1 MNQFKYLILIIAI
14 FMMNIETTQADG
26 PDPIYVINLDLPHE
40 ERWREIMED
49 KGQILKEFAYK
60 YKQHVNIS
68 QELADQFPQYG
79 KVHPEIGKNIEAI
92 SSLTGID
99 LPTLYTFNFM
109 YDLENMGCTSVII
122 RQPDNKLFHAR
133 NLDYSF
139 QQEISQ
145 LAIQAHWMRN
155 GKIIY
160 KSETLVGFVSLIT
173 VTKVG
178 QFSISINYRTS
189 DSRQNNI
196 NALIKDFY
204 YQGIYL
210 PQIAVDQ
217 ANNFDEAV
225 NILKNMNV
233 SSPIYFIVSGLEGNQ
248 GVVIERNR
256 QSVQNVYTLSESD
269 WFLVQTNSDRSN
281 TKIKDYRYLQAI
293 KNIQALG
300 QQNCTKENLLNKVMS
315 IFPSKNTLTISTS
328 VYSAY
333 DGDFISRNYL
343 LSDVQILQQQIET
356 KEVETLSSEQMKL
369 ALFILTLF
377 LYICF

>member
-1 MNQFKYLILIIAI
+1 MI
-14 FMMNIETTQADG
+14 NIEAKKAVG
-26 PDPIYVINLDLPHE
+26 SDPVFVINLDLPHI
-40 ERWREIMED
+40 ERWREIMNE

-60 YKQHVNIS
+60 YKQHANIS
-68 QELADQFPQYG
+68 QKVAEQFLSYG
-79 KVHPEIGKNIEAI
+79 KAHVEIGKNLEAI
-92 SSLTGID
+92 STLTGID

-109 YDLENMGCTSVII
+109 YDLENMGCTSVVV
-122 RQPDNKLFHAR
+122 RQPDNTLFHAR

-189 DSRQNNI
+189 DSRQNSI
-196 NALIKDFY
+196 NALIKDLY

-217 ANNFDEAV
+217 ANTFDEAV
-225 NILKNMNV
+225 QLLKTINV
-233 SSPIYFIVSGLEGNQ
+233 SSPIYFIVSGLQGNQ

-256 QSVQNVYTLSESD
+256 ESIQNVYTLSESE
-269 WFLVQTNSDRSN
+269 WFLVQTNTDRSN
-281 TKIKDYRYLQAI
+281 AIIKDFRYLETI
-293 KNIQALG
+293 KSIQSLG
-300 QQNCTKENLLNKVMS
+300 QENCTKENLLDQVMS
-315 IFPSKNTLTISTS
+315 VFPANNELTISTS

-343 LSDVQILQQQIET
+343 IDNQQVGNE
-356 KEVETLSSEQMKL
+356 
-369 ALFILTLF
+369 
-377 LYICF
+377 